1 MTLVIELQEN
11 QEAALKAKAQA
22 LGVSAEQYAQQVM
35 DRALGEGSPQP
46 LSEMFREIWSGMPDD
61 VRAKLPR
68 DGAVQIDHYVYGV
81 PKR

>member
-46 LSEMFREIWSGMPDD
+46 LSEMFREI
-61 VRAKLPR
+61 
-68 DGAVQIDHYVYGV
+68 
-81 PKR
+81 